1 MKKMIQILPILSGIL
16 WGATG
21 TFVRFLED
29 LGLGSLTIVEA
40 RLIPAVVIIGIG
52 ILIYNKKLFRIRLK
66 DIWIF
71 AGGGILGVVSLNY
84 CYNASI
90 SSMTLS
96 MAAVLLCIAPV
107 FVMLFAA
114 LFFREKITKKKIIC
128 MLVAFLGCVM
138 VSGILEEG
146 VTGGW
151 PVSAVIIGVLSA
163 VCYGLNSTFSKAG
176 TQKGY
181 HALTITIYCFTVAA
195 VFLIPFTDWQVIGS
209 VLTAAPAKMGGFFLL
224 HALLTS
230 VCPYVFFNIS
240 LKYVETGKAAI
251 LASGEPAAATVFGF
265 FIFHEVPTI
274 LSICGIVVV
283 LAALAVLSMPARDR
297 YPG

>member
-96 MAAVLLCIAPV
+96 MAAVLLCI
-107 FVMLFAA
+107 
-114 LFFREKITKKKIIC
+114 
-128 MLVAFLGCVM
+128 
-138 VSGILEEG
+138 
-146 VTGGW
+146 GGW